1 MASYRSIVRDKRVAI
16 MKYEVLVEFDSDA
29 DGRHYVPG
37 EVVSL
42 KNWKPET
49 IDSAIKYKL
58 VKQKE
63 EIVEVLSEVDDG
75 VKEVEHGSNSST

>member
-1 MASYRSIVRDKRVAI
+1 MASYRSVVRDKRVAV

-42 KNWKPET
+42 KDWKPET
-49 IDSAIKYKL
+49 IDSALKHKL

-63 EIVEVLSEVDDG
+63 EMVESPPVVEVE
-75 VKEVEHGSNSST
+75 KEVEHGSNSST